1 MSLPT
6 DTRLGHYE
14 IRTKLGAGGMG
25 EVYLA
30 EDTKLNRKV
39 AIKFLPPDS
48 TTDLRAKRRLLREA
62 QAVAALD
69 HPNICAIHEVRE
81 EDGRAFI
88 VMQYVE
94 GETLAARIHRKPL
107 ELKEALGFAVPIA
120 DALAE
125 AHARG
130 IIHRDIKPQN
140 LMITARGQVKMLDFG
155 LAKVVAERGVLDA
168 EAETQSLL
176 TEAGAIVGT
185 VPYMSPE
192 QVKGDVL
199 DARSDIFSFGT
210 VLYEMVSGCRL
221 FSAKTMAEIISA
233 ILTSEPPPLAHY
245 SIVAPAGLE
254 KILRKCLEKDRER
267 RYQTMREVARDL
279 ESVLRECESGIA
291 VNQIVD
297 NAATTIRL
305 GATDEVANRRA
316 FITSRLGL
324 ALATLLMLAAVASV
338 YAFFFSKPRT
348 GPPARDKSV
357 NSAAY
362 DYYLRGKVNAG
373 SENREN
379 NENAIRL
386 LEQAIDADPNF
397 APAYAELAEAYNVQ
411 AFYFTSGAEKKKLNE
426 NAEVAVEKALALNP
440 DLPEGHSARGLLLWT
455 HENRFPH
462 EQAIQSFKRALA
474 LNPNLDKAHHR
485 LGVVY
490 FHIGLL
496 DKGWEEI
503 EKAVAINPANT
514 LARFRFGVINIYRA
528 KYEEALAV
536 FKTIPREAN
545 PALVDRNMATVL
557 FQLGRTQEASE
568 VVEEYLKTYSTDEG
582 GTVTSVKAMLLA
594 KSGKDRE
601 AEETIQRA
609 IEVGKSFGHFHHTAY
624 NVASAYALLNKP
636 EQAMKWL
643 QVAADDGFPCY
654 PLFENDPNLKSL
666 RKDERF
672 ITFMAQMK
680 RQWERYNATL

>member
-1 MSLPT
+1 
-6 DTRLGHYE
+6 LGHYE
-14 IRTKLGAGGMG
+14 IRAKLGAGGMG

-39 AIKFLPPDS
+39 AIKFLPPES
-48 TTDLRAKRRLLREA
+48 TADLRAKRRLMREA
-62 QAVAALD
+62 QAAAALD
-69 HPNICAIHEVRE
+69 HPNICAIHEVGE

-107 ELKEALGFAVPIA
+107 TLKEALGFALPVA

-125 AHARG
+125 AHSRG

-140 LMITARGQVKMLDFG
+140 VMITARGQVKILDFG
-155 LAKVVAERGVLDA
+155 LAKVVADRGALDG

-176 TEAGAIVGT
+176 TETGAIVGT

-192 QVKGDVL
+192 QVKGEAL

-210 VLYEMVSGCRL
+210 VIYEMVSGHRP

-233 ILTSEPPPLAHY
+233 ILASEPPPLAHY
-245 SIVAPAGLE
+245 SIVAPPGLE
-254 KILRKCLEKDRER
+254 QIFRKCVEKDRER
-267 RYQTMREVARDL
+267 RYQMMREVVSDL
-279 ESVLRECESGIA
+279 ENVLRECESGIA
-291 VNQIVD
+291 VSPAVD
-297 NAATTIRL
+297 RNAATIR
-305 GATDEVANRRA
+305 AAANQVAKRRGFLTNRV
-316 FITSRLGL
+316 GL
-324 ALATLLMLAAVASV
+324 ALATSVMLAAVASV
-338 YAFFFSKPRT
+338 YALFFRDSQVVPSV
-348 GPPARDKSV
+348 GDKSV

-362 DYYLRGKVNAG
+362 DYYLRGKVNAS

-379 NENAIRL
+379 NQNAIQL
-386 LEQAIDADPNF
+386 LEQAIAVDPNF
-397 APAYAELAEAYNVQ
+397 APAYAELAEAYSIQ
-411 AFYFTSGAEKKKLNE
+411 AFYLASGAEKKKLIE

-462 EQAIQSFKRALA
+462 EQAIQSLKRALA
-474 LNPNLDKAHHR
+474 LNPNLDEAHHR
-485 LGVVY
+485 LGVIY

-528 KYEEALAV
+528 RYEEALAV

-545 PALVDRNMATVL
+545 PALVDRNMATVF
-557 FQLGRTQEASE
+557 FQLGRTQEASA
-568 VVEEYLKTYSTDEG
+568 VVEDYLKTYSTDEG

-594 KSGKDRE
+594 QSGRDRE

-609 IEVGKSFGHFHHTAY
+609 VEIGAGFGHFHHTAY
-624 NVASAYALLNKP
+624 NLASTYALLNKP

-654 PLFENDPNLKSL
+654 PLFENDANLSSL